1 MSNEKFNSL
10 LEEFK
15 ENFKLVSNANDL
27 PDLKEKYVSLEI
39 SRENVFDW
47 IISNIQEDE
56 QKGEHFSRFGQFEN
70 SLWQGN
76 SSQELVVGIPIF
88 DLDISFDE
96 IDQMFEDYGSYFQRY
111 GCLTSDQIISWDNEN
126 VLFDDEFGNV
136 EIVKRPDIL
145 LNVQ

>member
-15 ENFKLVSNANDL
+15 KNFKLVSNANDL
-27 PDLKEKYVSLEI
+27 SDLKEKYVSLEI

-56 QKGEHFSRFGQFEN
+56 QKGEYFSRFGQFEN

-76 SSQELVVGIPIF
+76 NSQELVVGIPIF

>member
-1 MSNEKFNSL
+1 MNNEKFNSL

-15 ENFKLVSNANDL
+15 KNFKLVSNANDL
-27 PDLKEKYVSLEI
+27 QDLKEKYVSLEI

-47 IISNIQEDE
+47 VISNIQDDE
-56 QKGEHFSRFGQFEN
+56 QKGEYLSKFGKFEN
-70 SLWQGN
+70 SLWQTD

-96 IDQMFEDYGSYFQRY
+96 IDQMFDDYGSYFQRY
-111 GCLTSDQIISWDNEN
+111 GCMTSEQIISWDKEN

-136 EIVKRPDIL
+136 EIVKRPDVL

>member
-15 ENFKLVSNANDL
+15 KNFKLVSDADDL
-27 PDLKEKYVSLEI
+27 QDLKDKYTSLEI

-47 IISNIQEDE
+47 VISNIQEDE
-56 QKGEHFSRFGQFEN
+56 QKGEYFNQFGKFEN
-70 SLWQGN
+70 SLWQTD

-96 IDQMFEDYGSYFQRY
+96 IDKMFDDYGSYFQRY
-111 GCLTSDQIISWDNEN
+111 GCMTSEQIISWDKEN

-145 LNVQ
+145 LNIQ

>member
-1 MSNEKFNSL
+1 MKNKFEEL
-10 LEEFK
+10 LNDFEN
-15 ENFKLVSNANDL
+15 NFKLVSNSDSL
-27 PDLKEKYVSLEI
+27 HDLKEKYTALEI

-47 IISNIQEDE
+47 VISTIQDDE
-56 QKGEHFSRFGQFEN
+56 QKSEYLNKFGKFEN
-70 SLWQGN
+70 SMWHNDN
-76 SSQELVVGIPIF
+76 SIEITSGIPIF

-111 GCLTSDQIISWDNEN
+111 GCLTSDQIISWDKEN

>member
-1 MSNEKFNSL
+1 MDNEKFNSL

-15 ENFKLVSNANDL
+15 KNFEIVSDANDL
-27 PDLKEKYVSLEI
+27 PDLKEKYVSLDI

-56 QKGEHFSRFGQFEN
+56 KKGEYLNRFGKFEN
-70 SLWQGN
+70 SLWYGEKKN
-76 SSQELVVGIPIF
+76 DSDAGIPIF

-96 IDQMFEDYGSYFQRY
+96 IDKMFEEYGSYFQRY
-111 GCLTSDQIISWDNEN
+111 GCLTSDQIISWDRDS

-136 EIVKRPDIL
+136 EIVKRPDVL
-145 LNVQ
+145 MNVQ